1 MGPKTTGRSLGQG
14 APPAPRLGAGGV
26 DKYQVYVARWG
37 SGIKFHLSI
46 FEHHDPLKFYHTLSL
61 PFYSFQ
67 SSSDRQGSGPNTNT
81 GK

>member
-14 APPAPRLGAGGV
+14 APPAPRLGAGGL

-46 FEHHDPLKFYHTLSL
+46 FEHHDPLKFYHTRSL
-61 PFYSFQ
+61 TSILLFSVVL
-67 SSSDRQGSGPNTNT
+67 RQAG
-81 GK
+81 